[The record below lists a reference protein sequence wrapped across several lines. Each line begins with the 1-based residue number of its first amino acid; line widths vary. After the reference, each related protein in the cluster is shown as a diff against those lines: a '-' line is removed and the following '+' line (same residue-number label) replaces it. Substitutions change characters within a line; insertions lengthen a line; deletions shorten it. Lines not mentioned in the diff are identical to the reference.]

1 MTRRGPIG
9 HLRAGAATARWGGAP
24 IWALVVTTCLSACHK
39 DSDDPIESGRSFLTT
54 VYADSQMESFSRSK
68 HHLRGTIVERHDSIA
83 YVALLGDSGLVKMV
97 DLTVYGSRRGDASV
111 QRVRFPMPRSTLP
124 LLSGSGALYEQLLR
138 RVRAIGGD
146 SVSVPIMY
154 LGRNPTL
161 DVMTISGNG
170 QDSLI
175 IVSQTSDNRRN
186 AIHVAIDSVWRITG
200 AVLPLSGMRIRAP
213 D

>member
-1 MTRRGPIG
+1 MIRPGHVERGRAAAVAVRPRRVP
-9 HLRAGAATARWGGAP
+9 LLTF
-24 IWALVVTTCLSACHK
+24 VVATCLSACHK
-39 DSDDPIESGRSFLTT
+39 DTDQPVESGRGFVTK
-54 VYADSQMESFSRSK
+54 VYADSQIETFSRSE

-97 DLTVYGSRRGDASV
+97 DLTVYGNGRGGASV

-124 LLSGSGALYEQLLR
+124 LLGGSGAMFEQVLR

-146 SVSVPIMY
+146 SVSVPVMH
-154 LGRNPTL
+154 LGRTPTL

-170 QDSLI
+170 DDSLI
-175 IVSQTSDNRRN
+175 ISSQTSDDRRN
-186 AIHVAIDSVWRITG
+186 AIHIAIDSVWRITG
-200 AVLPLSGMRIRAP
+200 AVLPLSGMRIRTQ